1 MEETSHLAKRST
13 LVKVRVGCPK
23 MSTRD
28 LPGVD
33 HTYGYTAPTDA
44 ESKSFRAHFNCF
56 SYEAFIITY
65 SFSTCE
71 IRMMRT
77 SELVP
82 FN

>member
-1 MEETSHLAKRST
+1 MEESSHLAKRST

-44 ESKSFRAHFNCF
+44 ESKSIRGHFNCF
-56 SYEAFIITY
+56 SYDAYINIY
-65 SFSTCE
+65 SSSKCK